1 MDEAHWNAEL
11 EKALKENYEA
21 GPEAQ
26 ADAIEAFLA
35 EPSQDATDSI
45 WKMLVGGLL
54 VLLGICVLGIIGL
67 ILDDKDS
74 QSILTAFSALLTG
87 LLGVF
92 IPSPLKKDT

>member
-1 MDEAHWNAEL
+1 VDEAQWNAEL

-26 ADAIEAFLA
+26 VEAVEAFLA
-35 EPSQDATDSI
+35 EPSQDATDSV

-87 LLGVF
+87 LLGLF
-92 IPSPLKKDT
+92 IPSPLKRDS